1 MPDLPQTAAV
11 VVVGGGVTG
20 ASALYHLTAAG
31 CQNVLLLERD
41 TLCAGSTSKAAGG
54 IRAQFSDELNI
65 RMALE
70 NIRRFERFG
79 DEIGVDIDFKQW
91 GYLIMVGSGSL
102 PQFRQA
108 LELQHR
114 LGVPS
119 ELVGPDE
126 IARIVP
132 QLATDDLAG
141 ATFCPIDG
149 YATPESVGQGYS
161 AAAVRRGARVVQ
173 GCEVLSVTVEEGG
186 VTGVATTMG
195 PISSPLVIIAAGVWS
210 VDLAAVVGLHLP
222 VTPEPRHVWLTEP
235 GDPLPHELPL
245 TIDFD
250 TGFYFQREGQS
261 LLFGGRQKS
270 LEELAPLATHRL
282 PVLADLG
289 IRPGWWGYYEMT
301 PDHNAV
307 IGAADEPSGLLYGT
321 GFSGHG
327 FQQAPVVGEYLA
339 CLALGLEP
347 PLDLSPL
354 SVERFASA
362 AARPES
368 YVI

>member
-1 MPDLPQTAAV
+1 
-11 VVVGGGVTG
+11 
-20 ASALYHLTAAG
+20 
-31 CQNVLLLERD
+31 
-41 TLCAGSTSKAAGG
+41 
-54 IRAQFSDELNI
+54 
-65 RMALE
+65 
-70 NIRRFERFG
+70 
-79 DEIGVDIDFKQW
+79 
-91 GYLIMVGSGSL
+91 
-102 PQFRQA
+102 
-108 LELQHR
+108 
-114 LGVPS
+114 
-119 ELVGPDE
+119 
-126 IARIVP
+126 
-132 QLATDDLAG
+132 
-141 ATFCPIDG
+141 
-149 YATPESVGQGYS
+149 
-161 AAAVRRGARVVQ
+161 
-173 GCEVLSVTVEEGG
+173 
-186 VTGVATTMG
+186 MG
-195 PISSPLVIIAAGVWS
+195 PVSSPLVIIAAGVWS
-210 VDLAAVVGLHLP
+210 VDMAAAVGLNLP

-235 GDPLPHELPL
+235 GDPLPHRLPL

-261 LLFGGRQKS
+261 LLFGGREKS

-307 IGAADEPSGLLYGT
+307 MGAAAEPNGLLYGT